1 MSEAPHD
8 PLEDLVDRALRDQ
21 PGRSAPRTLSLR
33 VLAEIERR
41 AALPWWRRSYSH
53 WPMPVRAGFVALSA
67 AVIVASLSWTVWP
80 NLARVA
86 APLLAPAGGIL
97 AVLQGAAAS
106 VLFTSGL
113 FNHAGK
119 AILGSFSPGLL
130 YAGVL
135 GLGALYALLAGLLA
149 LSYRNLY
156 VTR

>member
-1 MSEAPHD
+1 MNGAPPD
-8 PLEDLVDRALRDQ
+8 PLEQLVDRALRDQ
-21 PGRSAPRTLSLR
+21 PTPSAPRSLSLR

-41 AALPWWRRSYSH
+41 AALPWWQRSYTH
-53 WPMPVRAGFVALSA
+53 WPLPVRAGFVALSA

-80 NLARVA
+80 NLARA
-86 APLLAPAGGIL
+86 AAALLAPAGGVF

-106 VLFTSGL
+106 VLFTGGL

-119 AILGSFSPGLL
+119 AILGSFSPGFL

-149 LSYRNLY
+149 LTYRNLY